1 MEDTCKLKSNV
12 LPYKKCT
19 YHKANNIF
27 SCPLGSLD
35 IFWVRERVPWKQ
47 VLGDTCSVAISNYCT
62 APSPSP
68 FMYRLKPSLLFP
80 FLCRISSSDLLLE
93 FMYMYKA
100 DKDLQ
105 QYSFSEFVNLATIP
119 MIPMVTLHKR

>member
-1 MEDTCKLKSNV
+1 MEASARGHLQCGNIKL
-12 LPYKKCT
+12 L
-19 YHKANNIF
+19 H
-27 SCPLGSLD
+27 
-35 IFWVRERVPWKQ
+35 
-47 VLGDTCSVAISNYCT
+47 
-62 APSPSP
+62 
-68 FMYRLKPSLLFP
+68 MYRLKPSLLFP